1 MTNDNV
7 ITQASHVKPTPARH
21 VATRTTS
28 CAPEPARPRATGPG
42 ARPRSRFRAS
52 LLGGWLAW
60 AGLAGC
66 GGGTPPAE
74 PVITPLGRPLLVLL
88 GDTATPSALAA
99 RQALTDAGYVTLDV
113 RDDDAGTGPPPLL
126 PAITRRC
133 AAADPA
139 VDCGALVL
147 VGFGAT
153 GAVQVDPLARRWQAD
168 TDDPPG
174 WRVRA
179 VLTVGAGYT
188 PPARVMDGVWQRSD
202 LADIRRWQVGMI
214 QSRDDPRA
222 GVCDADGCGV
232 LPLALAHGARSQPI
246 ASACPRAGAAG
257 SADASSDT
265 SAWLVAAVRTLLHV
279 AEGRPWPNPPNLENL
294 TTLPINACLADL
306 TRERPPASGPAPT
319 R

>member
-1 MTNDNV
+1 LDVTLNV
-7 ITQASHVKPTPARH
+7 TPRLK
-21 VATRTTS
+21 
-28 CAPEPARPRATGPG
+28 APAARPPTRGRTRRLCACLVWAG
-42 ARPRSRFRAS
+42 
-52 LLGGWLAW
+52 L

-66 GGGTPPAE
+66 GGGTQPPE
-74 PVITPLGRPLLVLL
+74 PVVTPLGRPLLVLL
-88 GDTATPSALAA
+88 GDTETPSALVA

-113 RDDDAGTGPPPLL
+113 RDDGGGTGTETGPPPLL

-133 AAADPA
+133 VAAEPV

-147 VGFGAT
+147 VGFGAP
-153 GAVQVDPLARRWQAD
+153 GAAQVDPLARRWQGGAD
-168 TDDPPG
+168 APPG

-246 ASACPRAGAAG
+246 ASACPRAGTAGAADPLP
-257 SADASSDT
+257 DAST
-265 SAWLVAAVRTLLHV
+265 WLVAAVRTLLLV